1 VLELGEHL
9 LDRVEVWTVRGQE
22 QEPCAVT
29 ANGGADCMTFVA
41 AEIVDDDD
49 VAGLERGEEEL
60 LDIEMEAFAIDRP
73 IKLEPG
79 YRSLIPTKPP
89 GVRVLL
95 RVLASKLPEPQYNG
109 QERAFMRASLTR
121 RASFDGAALLS
132 FLLETLAVGRNT
144 ARGKGVNRL
153 VLTPGGP
160 RLLPRREAFPLV

>member
-29 ANGGADCMTFVA
+29 ANGGADCMTFAA

-89 GVRVLL
+89 GVRVYS
-95 RVLASKLPEPQYNG
+95 ASS
-109 QERAFMRASLTR
+109 RASCRNHSITDKSEPLCARPSPVARVSTVR
-121 RASFDGAALLS
+121 RY
-132 FLLETLAVGRNT
+132 
-144 ARGKGVNRL
+144 
-153 VLTPGGP
+153 
-160 RLLPRREAFPLV
+160 